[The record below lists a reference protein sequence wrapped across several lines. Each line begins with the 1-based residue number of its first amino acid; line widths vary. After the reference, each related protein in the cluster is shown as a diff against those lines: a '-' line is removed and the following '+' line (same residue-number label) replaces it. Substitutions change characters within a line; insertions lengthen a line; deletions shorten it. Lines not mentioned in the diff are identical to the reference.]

1 MIAKSDEY
9 LRVAKLDELV
19 EGEGKVIAHAG
30 MDVAL
35 FRIGSEVYAV
45 ENTCPHQGASLAEGW
60 LEGESVVCPWHA
72 WCFELRTGR
81 MVMGDYASI
90 ETFDVQIYENEIWVA
105 RAPRAQC

>member
-1 MIAKSDEY
+1 MSEGCEF
-9 LRVAKLDELV
+9 LRVAKLDEIV
-19 EGEGKVIAHAG
+19 EGEGKVIQHAG

-60 LEGESVVCPWHA
+60 LEGETVVCPWHA
-72 WCFELRTGR
+72 WCFELKTGH

-90 ETFDVQIYENEIWVA
+90 ETFDVQIRENEIWIA
-105 RAPRAQC
+105 TLPRAQH